1 MDYKILVENF
11 RKYLKEEEK
20 VALRQGRK
28 SKDYE
33 KVEGEKKTLE
43 AMIGAEYKN
52 FVATL
57 KNKVKDPKFQ
67 AFLSMGLGDGSL
79 PDDRVGVKPGSI
91 PVKDLQPTQSQI
103 GLADSLGYLSETAPQ
118 GASALALGQVKPAN
132 IGGRIITAN
141 GKYIVDGHHR
151 WSQIYLINPNA
162 KVPAINFTVKG
173 VFDSPEGVLK
183 LAHLSIAATDKD
195 VPLKQAD
202 SATDVY
208 KTGGD
213 RNKIKNILNQ
223 TVSDEMAN
231 VLAPHYKTDSKE
243 GVVDRIADH
252 AQLLY
257 KETKAAA
264 AAGPERG
271 FMPQTA
277 ELSPEVDK
285 MKAIMKGAVNWNP
298 KA

>member
-1 MDYKILVENF
+1 MKKIMTEWRRFLT
-11 RKYLKEEEK
+11 EEEK
-20 VALRQGRK
+20 
-28 SKDYE
+28 SKEYE

-43 AMIGAEYKN
+43 AMIGAEYKD

-79 PDDRVGVKPGSI
+79 PDDRVAVKPVSI
-91 PVKDLQPTQSQI
+91 PVKKLQPTQSQI

-118 GASALALGQVKPAN
+118 GAKSLALGQVKPAN

-162 KVPAINFTVKG
+162 EVPAINFTVKG

-183 LAHLSIAATDKD
+183 LAHLSIAATDKA